1 MTCLI
6 ARRGAARHAPEN
18 SLVALLSAYTA
29 GADGLAI
36 EVRRTADGQLV
47 LAAEDDLSRLTG
59 ASAKVSTSVLAD
71 LLALDMSKTF
81 RPLASSNFHY
91 YDPSVTGRRLRIAT
105 LHSVLTELPHD
116 VSLVIAPLSPD
127 GAADA
132 TAIAMIGEVASL
144 LALHRVLDRVV
155 LSVGTAALAAKAREV
170 APGTRVITF
179 ADEGAYLIGEA
190 DGTVTP
196 LDELF
201 DANGG
206 LTTRAQ
212 ALKAAFEHGGRLGV
226 LAQPSVP
233 TLSASDRANLS
244 GHGWI
249 WGALTDSPQEPGVRR
264 GGLTHLDTD
273 FAGARVDTSQIAL
286 GYAKANRFA
295 LVRQQDGIHIEIA
308 PYNDPFPSA
317 PASPEE
323 TRLQRIEND
332 LMFAAKDWPYY
343 SGGGLG
349 TLVGIQGDFVA
360 ETEYRVEA
368 VGQATT
374 LEMAVTNVDPGTHQ
388 AKPPATFREKDSFYD
403 PHGAPPYVGVEH
415 DEDDGYRINWNL
427 GVEYDSNQYG
437 KPVGDGRSPR
447 GARMRLERRGSVF
460 TAYYRDGVDGKDNPL
475 GPADWVAVGAIR
487 NESMNPTVF
496 LRCAGK
502 RWRQEREDDPSK
514 YMPIL
519 ANKFLFKSLKVRR
532 FP

>member
-1 MTCLI
+1 MTRLI
-6 ARRGAARHAPEN
+6 ASRGAARHAPEN

-36 EVRRTADGQLV
+36 EVRRTADGHLV
-47 LAAEDDLSRLTG
+47 LAADDDLTRLTG
-59 ASAKVSTSVLAD
+59 TSVKVSTSHLAD
-71 LLALDMSKTF
+71 LLALDMSEAF
-81 RPLASSNFHY
+81 RPPVSPNFHY

-116 VSLVIAPLSPD
+116 VSLVVAPLPPE
-127 GAADA
+127 GGADA
-132 TAIAMIGEVASL
+132 AAAAMIGEVASL
-144 LALHRVLDRVV
+144 LALHNVLDRVV
-155 LSVGTAALAAKAREV
+155 LSVDTAAVADMVREV
-170 APGTRVITF
+170 APETRVITF
-179 ADEGAYLIGEA
+179 ADEDAYLNGNA
-190 DGTVTP
+190 DGAVTS
-196 LDELF
+196 LDGLF
-201 DANGG
+201 DADGE
-206 LTTRAQ
+206 LTARAQ
-212 ALKAAFEHGGRLGV
+212 ALKAVFERGGRLGV
-226 LAQPSVP
+226 LVQPSLP
-233 TLSASDRANLS
+233 TLSSSDRAKLAA
-244 GHGWI
+244 HGWI
-249 WGALTDSPQEPGVRR
+249 WGALTDSPQEPGVRP

-273 FAGARVDTSQIAL
+273 FQKAQIDTAQIAL

-295 LVRQQDGIHIEIA
+295 RIWQQDGVHIDIA
-308 PYNDPFPSA
+308 PYDEPFPPA
-317 PASPEE
+317 PTTAEE
-323 TRLQRIEND
+323 ARLQRIEND
-332 LMFAAKDWPYY
+332 LRYAAKDWPYY

-349 TLVGIQGDFVA
+349 TVVGIRGDFVA
-360 ETEYRVEA
+360 ETEYRVES

-374 LEMAVTNVDPGTHQ
+374 LEMAVTNVDPGAHQ
-388 AKPPATFREKDSFYD
+388 AAPPTTFRQKDSFYD

-460 TAYYRDGVDGKDNPL
+460 TAYYRGAVDGKDNPL

-496 LRCAGK
+496 LRCVGK
-502 RWRQEREDDPSK
+502 RWRQEREDDPGQ

>member
-1 MTCLI
+1 MTRLI

-47 LAAEDDLSRLTG
+47 LAADDDLSRLTG
-59 ASAKVSTSVLAD
+59 TATKVSTSFLAE
-71 LLALDMSKTF
+71 LLRLDMSETF
-81 RPLASSNFHY
+81 RPPASPGFHY
-91 YDPSVTGRRLRIAT
+91 YDPSVIGRHLRIAT
-105 LHSVLTELPHD
+105 LHSALTELPHD
-116 VSLVIAPLSPD
+116 LSLVIAPLSPD
-127 GAADA
+127 SAAD
-132 TAIAMIGEVASL
+132 AMIGEVMSL
-144 LALHRVLDRVV
+144 LALHRALDRVV
-155 LSVGTAALAAKAREV
+155 LSVATAALAAKVRAV

-179 ADEGAYLIGEA
+179 ADEGAYLNGNV

-196 LDELF
+196 FDDLF
-201 DANGG
+201 GTDGG

-212 ALKAAFEHGGRLGV
+212 ALKAAFEQGGRLGV
-226 LAQPSVP
+226 LVQPSVP
-233 TLSASDRANLS
+233 TLSASDRAKFAA
-244 GHGWI
+244 HDWI
-249 WGALTDSPQEPGVRR
+249 WGALTDSPQEPGVRP

-273 FAGARVDTSQIAL
+273 FAGAQVDTTQIAL

-295 LVRQQDGIHIEIA
+295 RIHQQDGVHIDIA
-308 PYNDPFPSA
+308 PYSDPFPPA
-317 PASPEE
+317 PTTPEE
-323 TRLQRIEND
+323 ARLQRLENE
-332 LMFAAKDWPYY
+332 LMYATKDWPYY

-349 TLVGIQGDFVA
+349 TVVGIQGDFIA
-360 ETEYRVEA
+360 ETEYRVET

-374 LEMAVTNVDPGTHQ
+374 LEMAATNVDPGAHQ
-388 AKPPATFREKDSFYD
+388 ATPPKTFRQKDSFYD

-427 GVEYDSNQYG
+427 GVEYDNNQYG

-447 GARMRLERRGSVF
+447 GAQMRLERRGSVF
-460 TAYYRDGVDGKDNPL
+460 TAYYRAGVDAMDDLL

-502 RWRQEREDDPSK
+502 RWRQEREDDPNK

-519 ANKFLFKSLKVRR
+519 ANRYLFKSLKVRR